1 MPRSAQGSSL
11 ASAPAPFAPTLESPG
26 SRWGQLAE
34 NLRVPVSAFTGG
46 RALGGRVH
54 LGEGPSWRRTP
65 EQGPL
70 GALRGALAPIR
81 CVTEGCREQGE
92 GGPWG
97 GARPGGG
104 WWPLHQDGV
113 FREIAGVC
121 MLFILVWGLL

>member
-1 MPRSAQGSSL
+1 MGTIGRELAGPRFCFQGV
-11 ASAPAPFAPTLESPG
+11 
-26 SRWGQLAE
+26 Q
-34 NLRVPVSAFTGG
+34 
-46 RALGGRVH
+46 ALGGHVH
-54 LGEGPSWRRTP
+54 LGDGPSWRRTL

-113 FREIAGVC
+113 FRETAGVS